1 MKIKDIELNDL
12 QSKCVDLL
20 AKTYVEL
27 GQKSD
32 SDTMITFA
40 QILADDL
47 KSDFETLDFIDIIQ
61 SFKIGVRTSDDY
73 HLNVKTYYKW
83 IRSHRQVLWDNED
96 LSDQQKDK
104 RLKYRSKK
112 GTGLKKL
119 NINKNILSL

>member
-61 SFKIGVRTSDDY
+61 AFKIGVRTSDDY